1 MEEIIMLL
9 QQIKAQLEVRNK
21 LTLSVDE
28 AAQMLG
34 LSRPIVME
42 LTHSK
47 GFPAFNVGKRILIHA
62 QGLAEWVDRQTEQK
76 AG

>member
-42 LTHSK
+42 LTHAE

-62 QGLAEWVDRQTEQK
+62 QGLAEWVDRQMEKK

>member
-1 MEEIIMLL
+1 MEEIIVLL

-34 LSRPIVME
+34 LSRPVVME
-42 LTHSK
+42 LTHSE

-62 QGLAEWVDRQTEQK
+62 QGLAEWVDRQMEKK

>member
-1 MEEIIMLL
+1 MEEIILLL

-42 LTHSK
+42 LTHSE
-47 GFPAFNVGKRILIHA
+47 GFPSFNVGKRILIHA
-62 QGLAEWVDRQTEQK
+62 QGLARWVDQQMEKK
-76 AG
+76 AV

>member
-1 MEEIIMLL
+1 MEEIIVLL

-34 LSRPIVME
+34 LSRPVVME
-42 LTHSK
+42 LTHSE

-62 QGLAEWVDRQTEQK
+62 QGLAEWVDRQMEQK

>member
-1 MEEIIMLL
+1 MEEIIVLL

-34 LSRPIVME
+34 LSRPVVME
-42 LTHSK
+42 LTHSE

-62 QGLAEWVDRQTEQK
+62 HGLAQWVDQQAEKK
-76 AG
+76 AV

>member
-1 MEEIIMLL
+1 MEEIIALL
-9 QQIKAQLEVRNK
+9 QQIKSQLEVRNK

-34 LSRPIVME
+34 LSRPVVME
-42 LTHSK
+42 LTHSE

-62 QGLAEWVDRQTEQK
+62 QGLAEWVDRQMEQK

>member
-1 MEEIIMLL
+1 MEEIIVLL

-42 LTHSK
+42 LTHSE

-62 QGLAEWVDRQTEQK
+62 QGLAEWVDRQMEQK